1 MLNLSEN
8 KIADKTL
15 LNYSA
20 FGKVMAL
27 NKARKLTYWVIGF
40 FALLIGV
47 CFLPWTQNI
56 VVKGKVTTLRPEHR
70 PQSVYS
76 TIPGKIE
83 RWYVREGESVKQ
95 GDTLA
100 FLSEVKADYFD
111 PRLLERTQAQV
122 QAKAASRSAYS
133 DKADALGAQLTAI
146 EQALVFKLEQ
156 TENKVKQYRF
166 KATADSIDASAART
180 AYRIAILQ
188 YNRTDTLYQ
197 QGIKSLTELED
208 KRNKMQETQAKL
220 ISAENKYLS
229 TRNELLNAQIELS
242 TVQSE
247 YANKM
252 AKVRSDRSSAFSSI
266 YDAESQI
273 AKLETQYAS
282 YERRSNMYHVIAPQD
297 GYITKIYRKGLGELV
312 KETDP
317 LLSIMPTGYELA
329 IETYIRPMNYPLM
342 DTGRTAL
349 LVFDGWPAFIF
360 SGWPNQSYGTF
371 LGKVIALDN
380 VADERGLYRI
390 LISPYPN
397 SDKPWPDEL
406 RVGTGA
412 STSIMLND
420 VPLWYEF
427 WRQLNG
433 FPPDFY
439 AEQEVQEVK
448 LKAPANNLKK

>member
-8 KIADKTL
+8 KISDKNL
-15 LNYSA
+15 KAYSA
-20 FGKVMAL
+20 FGKVMEL
-27 NKARKLTYWVIGF
+27 NTTKKLTYWVTGF
-40 FALLIGV
+40 FVLLIGISM
-47 CFLPWTQNI
+47 LPWTQNI
-56 VVKGKVTTLRPEHR
+56 VAKSKVTTLRPEHR

-111 PRLLERTQAQV
+111 PQLLQRTQAQV
-122 QAKAASRSAYS
+122 NAKEAARSAYNA
-133 DKADALGAQLTAI
+133 KADALSQQLEAI
-146 EQALVFKLEQ
+146 GDALVFKLEQ
-156 TENKVKQYRF
+156 TQNKVKQFRF
-166 KATADSIDASAART
+166 KATADSIDVGAART
-180 AYRIAILQ
+180 AYNIAVRQ

-197 QGIKSLTELED
+197 QGIKSLTDLEN

-220 ISAENKYLS
+220 ISAENKYLG
-229 TRNELLNAQIELS
+229 TRNELLNAQIQLS

-247 YANKM
+247 YADKM
-252 AKVRSDRSSAFSSI
+252 AKVRSDRSTAISSI

-282 YERRSNMYHVIAPQD
+282 YERRSQFYYVIAPQD
-297 GYITKIYRKGLGELV
+297 GYITKIYNKGLGELV

-317 LLSIMPTGYELA
+317 LLAIMPTGYELA
-329 IETYIRPMNYPLM
+329 VETYIRPMDYPLV
-342 DTGRTAL
+342 DTGRKVL
-349 LVFDGWPAFIF
+349 LVFDGWPAFVF

-371 LGKVIALDN
+371 IGNIIAVDN
-380 VADERGLYRI
+380 VANENGLYRV
-390 LISPYPN
+390 LIAQPK
-397 SDKPWPDEL
+397 DAEKPWPEEL

-412 STSIMLND
+412 SASIMLND

-433 FPPDFY
+433 FPADFY
-439 AEQEVQEVK
+439 QEQEMEEVK

>member
-8 KIADKTL
+8 KINDRRL
-15 LNYSA
+15 MEYSA
-20 FGKVMAL
+20 FGKVMEL
-27 NKARKLTYWVIGF
+27 DKSKKLTYWVTGF
-40 FALLIGV
+40 FMLLVGIS
-47 CFLPWTQNI
+47 FLPWTQNI
-56 VVKGKVTTLRPEHR
+56 VTKGKITTLRPEHR

-83 RWYVREGESVKQ
+83 RWYVREGESVMM

-111 PRLLERTQAQV
+111 PRLLERTQMQV
-122 QAKAASRSAYS
+122 QAKSAARSAYS
-133 DKADALGAQLTAI
+133 AKADALDQQLDAVG
-146 EQALVFKLEQ
+146 QALKFKLEQ
-156 TENKVKQYRF
+156 TENKVKQNRF
-166 KATADSIDASAART
+166 KVTGDSIDVQAART
-180 AYRIAILQ
+180 AYNIAITQ

-229 TRNELLNAQIELS
+229 SRNELLNAQIELS
-242 TVQSE
+242 TVRSE
-247 YANKM
+247 YADKM
-252 AKVRSDRSSAFSSI
+252 AKVRSDRASAVSNI

-282 YERRSNMYHVIAPQD
+282 YERRSTFYYVIAPQS
-297 GYITKIYRKGLGELV
+297 GYVTKIYRKGIGELV

-329 IETYIRPMNYPLM
+329 VETYVRPMNYPLL

-371 LGKVIALDN
+371 RGRIIAVDN
-380 VADERGLYRI
+380 VANDRGLYRV
-390 LISPYPN
+390 LISPIQE
-397 SDKPWPDEL
+397 SEKPWPNEL

-439 AEQEVQEVK
+439 EEQDIEELK

>member
-8 KIADKTL
+8 KITNKEL
-15 LNYSA
+15 REYSA
-20 FGKVMAL
+20 FSKIMAL
-27 NKARKLTYWVIGF
+27 NTTKKLTYWVTGF
-40 FALLIGV
+40 FALLIGISM
-47 CFLPWTQNI
+47 LPWTQNI
-56 VVKGKVTTLRPEHR
+56 VAKSKVTTLRPEHR

-83 RWYVREGESVKQ
+83 RWYVREGQSVHE

-111 PRLLERTQAQV
+111 PQLLERTQAQV
-122 QAKAASRSAYS
+122 NAKSAARSAY
-133 DKADALGAQLTAI
+133 DAKAIALADQLEAI
-146 EQALVFKLEQ
+146 RDALVFKLEQ
-156 TENKVKQYRF
+156 TENKVKQFRF
-166 KATADSIDASAART
+166 KAATDSIDVGAART
-180 AYRIAILQ
+180 AYKIAIRQ

-197 QGIKSLTELED
+197 QGIKSLTDVEN
-208 KRNKMQETQAKL
+208 KRNKMQATQAKL
-220 ISAENKYLS
+220 ISSENKYLG

-242 TVQSE
+242 TVRSE

-252 AKVRSDRSSAFSSI
+252 AKVRSDRSSALSSI

-282 YERRSNMYHVIAPQD
+282 YERRSSFYYVIAPQD
-297 GYITKIYRKGLGELV
+297 GYITKIYHKGLGELV

-317 LLSIMPTGYELA
+317 LLAIMPTGYELA
-329 IETYIRPMNYPLM
+329 VETYVRPMDYPLL
-342 DTGRTAL
+342 DTGRMVL
-349 LVFDGWPAFIF
+349 LVFDGWPAFVF

-371 LGKVIALDN
+371 QGKIIAVDN
-380 VADERGLYRI
+380 VANENGLYRV
-390 LISPYPN
+390 LVSPLKQAP
-397 SDKPWPDEL
+397 KKWPAEL

-412 STSIMLND
+412 STSMMLND

-439 AEQEVQEVK
+439 EEQEIEEVK